1 MNLLKDKVAL
11 ITGASSGIGSGIAKV
26 FAQEGAKLALAA
38 RSEQTDVLAE
48 ELKSLGA
55 EVIAVK
61 INVADP
67 ASVKAGV
74 AQALQKYGTLDILV
88 NNAGVIKLK
97 PFLDTTDAERD
108 WHFDVNIKGVWNV
121 TKEVASVFV
130 KQKSGRIVIMSSVTG
145 DMVADPG
152 EVAYATTKAALVGFT
167 KSLAVELAEHNI
179 TVNAICPGTILT
191 PMIKSMSRDSNPDE
205 PDAAWQANARGIPL
219 KRLGKPQ
226 DVGHLA
232 AFLASD
238 GAEYLTGAQFVID
251 GGSTLPESHAF
262 GV

>member
-1 MNLLKDKVAL
+1 MDVA
-11 ITGASSGIGSGIAKV
+11 
-26 FAQEGAKLALAA
+26 
-38 RSEQTDVLAE
+38 
-48 ELKSLGA
+48 
-55 EVIAVK
+55 
-61 INVADP
+61 NP

-74 AQALQKYGTLDILV
+74 AQTLKKYGTLDILV

-97 PFLDTTDAERD
+97 PFFATTDEERD

-121 TKEVASVFV
+121 TREVAPVLV

-145 DMVADPG
+145 DLVADPG

-167 KSLAVELAEHNI
+167 KALAVELAEHNV

-191 PMIKSMSRDSNPDE
+191 PMIRNMSKDSNPDE
-205 PDAAWQANARGIPL
+205 PDAAWQANAKGIPL
-219 KRLGKPQ
+219 KRLGAPE

-238 GAEYLTGAQFVID
+238 GSAYLTGAQFVID
-251 GGSTLPESHAF
+251 GGSTLPESHSF

>member
-1 MNLLKDKVAL
+1 MLSGKIAL
-11 ITGASSGIGSGIAKV
+11 ITGASSGIGSGIARV

-38 RSEQTDVLAE
+38 RSEQTDAVAE

-55 EVIAVK
+55 EVLAVK
-61 INVADP
+61 MDVSDP
-67 ASVKAGV
+67 ASVKTGV
-74 AQALQKYGTLDILV
+74 AQTLKKYGALDILV

-97 PFLDTTDAERD
+97 PFLATTDEERD

-121 TKEVASVFV
+121 TKEVAPILV

-145 DMVADPG
+145 DLVADPG

-167 KSLAVELAEHNI
+167 KALAVELAEHNI

-191 PMIKSMSRDSNPDE
+191 PMIRNMSKDSDPEN

-219 KRLGKPQ
+219 KRLGEPK
-226 DVGHLA
+226 DVGCLA

-238 GAEYLTGAQFVID
+238 SAAYLTGAQFVID